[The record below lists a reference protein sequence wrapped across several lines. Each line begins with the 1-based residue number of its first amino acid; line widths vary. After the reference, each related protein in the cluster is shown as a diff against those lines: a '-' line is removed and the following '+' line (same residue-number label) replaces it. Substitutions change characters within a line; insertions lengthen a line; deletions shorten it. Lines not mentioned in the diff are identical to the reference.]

1 MTVFEEKN
9 IGKAILR
16 LGLPAMLAQLATL
29 IYNTADTYFVSLTKN
44 PDQIAAVTLSTPILL
59 IIMSIACIF
68 GMGGSSVIARLLGED
83 NKEDSRLCFQFS
95 TWAILTFG
103 VIVTVLGM
111 LCVSPIARVIGTDE
125 RNFSYTCDYLR
136 YIFLGA
142 PFIMLSS
149 GYAHL
154 FRSAAL
160 IREATVGVIIGNVLN
175 IALDWLFIVPWGMG
189 TAGAA
194 LATSLGYV
202 ASTGYYLWCVF
213 SQKRK
218 GNDTVSA
225 SLKGSLKSGKIAGN
239 VVKIGIPS
247 ALITVMLSVSNIVLN
262 SHVAQYGSDVVACY
276 GIAYKLSLFAVL
288 LSVGLAQGIAPLFGF
303 CYGAKQMDCLRRSVY
318 IGASFDILLGVF
330 FAAAFALFGRTLTA
344 FFLDDGKLI
353 AQSASFLGVI
363 GLSAPLIGVI
373 NIVTSYF
380 QALGK
385 AVNSMIITMLRN
397 VVLFIPGVM
406 LMDALWNLP
415 GVIATQPVV
424 EFVVMVVSIILYFLN
439 QKRENV

>member
-29 IYNTADTYFVSLTKN
+29 IYNTADTYFVSLTKDPN
-44 PDQIAAVTLSTPILL
+44 QIAAVTLSTPILL
-59 IIMSIACIF
+59 IIMSVACIF
-68 GMGGSSVIARLLGED
+68 GMGGSSVIARLLGKD

-95 TWAILTFG
+95 TWAILASG
-103 VIVTVLGM
+103 AIVTVLGM
-111 LCVSPIARVIGTDE
+111 LCVSPIARAIGTDE

-175 IALDWLFIVPWGMG
+175 IILDWLFIVPWGMG

-218 GNDTVSA
+218 GNDTVSI
-225 SLKGSLKSGKIAGN
+225 SLKGALKSRKIAGS
-239 VVKIGIPS
+239 VVKIGIPG

-303 CYGAKQMDCLRRSVY
+303 CYGAKQMDRLRRSVY
-318 IGASFDILLGVF
+318 MGASFDILLGVF
-330 FAAAFALFGRTLTA
+330 FAATFALFGRILAA

-373 NIVTSYF
+373 NIVMATELPVGF
-380 QALGK
+380 AMALAMDELAMK
-385 AVNSMIITMLRN
+385 RFESLPPTEKESIIQQTRN
-397 VVLFIPGVM
+397 VRSRQEMRQLV
-406 LMDALWNLP
+406 AS
-415 GVIATQPVV
+415 IAARDK
-424 EFVVMVVSIILYFLN
+424 LY
-439 QKRENV
+439 

>member
-68 GMGGSSVIARLLGED
+68 GMGGSSVIARMLGED

-111 LCVSPIARVIGTDE
+111 LCASPIARAIGTDE

-142 PFIMLSS
+142 PFIMLAS

-218 GNDTVSA
+218 GNDKPPY
-225 SLKGSLKSGKIAGN
+225 LSG
-239 VVKIGIPS
+239 
-247 ALITVMLSVSNIVLN
+247 
-262 SHVAQYGSDVVACY
+262 
-276 GIAYKLSLFAVL
+276 
-288 LSVGLAQGIAPLFGF
+288 GF
-303 CYGAKQMDCLRRSVY
+303 WPISGTPQ
-318 IGASFDILLGVF
+318 
-330 FAAAFALFGRTLTA
+330 
-344 FFLDDGKLI
+344 
-353 AQSASFLGVI
+353 
-363 GLSAPLIGVI
+363 
-373 NIVTSYF
+373 
-380 QALGK
+380 
-385 AVNSMIITMLRN
+385 
-397 VVLFIPGVM
+397 
-406 LMDALWNLP
+406 
-415 GVIATQPVV
+415 
-424 EFVVMVVSIILYFLN
+424 
-439 QKRENV
+439 

>member
-68 GMGGSSVIARLLGED
+68 GIGGSSVIARLLGED
-83 NKEDSRLCFQFS
+83 NKEGSRLCFQFS
-95 TWAILTFG
+95 TWAILAFG
-103 VIVTVLGM
+103 AIVTVLGM
-111 LCVSPIARVIGTDE
+111 SCVSPIARAIGTDE

-136 YIFLGA
+136 FIFLGA

-194 LATSLGYV
+194 LATSFRYV

-218 GNDTVSA
+218 GNDTVSV
-225 SLKGSLKSGKIAGN
+225 SPKGLL
-239 VVKIGIPS
+239 KIGVPG

-262 SHVAQYGSDVVACY
+262 SHVARYGSDAVACY

-303 CYGAKQMDCLRRSVY
+303 CYGAKQMDRLRRSVY
-318 IGASFDILLGVF
+318 TGASFDILLGVF
-330 FAAAFALFGRTLTA
+330 FAAAFVLFGRALTA

-363 GLSAPLIGVI
+363 GLSASLIGVI
-373 NIVTSYF
+373 NIVTSCF
-380 QALGK
+380 QALGR
-385 AVNSMIITMLRN
+385 AVNSLIITMLRN

-415 GVIATQPVV
+415 CVIATQPVV

-439 QKRENV
+439 QKRENA